1 MHDGEEPFIYAG
13 RAEHLNEEK
22 EVSYYGFILQDGGY
36 LGIANMTT
44 GTYYGFT
51 KE

>member
-1 MHDGEEPFIYAG
+1 MLDG
-13 RAEHLNEEK
+13 AEQLKEEK
-22 EVSYYGFILQDGGY
+22 EISYYGFMLQDGGY
-36 LGIANMTT
+36 LDIANMTT